1 MQTLQMLGVA
11 ALAAVIGLFSHTTS
25 SVAQADKYPT
35 KPIRIVTGD
44 GAGGPMDILTRAMA
58 EKIRAKTGQQVI
70 IENQPGGRQ
79 VPAVMA
85 VKGAAADGYTVL
97 SVTQNAITLNPL
109 LIKNL
114 KYNPQKDLEPVT
126 MLVHQQHAITFRGP
140 KDTNWKD
147 WTFNDLVKYSKEN
160 PGKIFFGSIG
170 IGSGSHLAFEWMKH
184 KTGANFT
191 HVPYVGTPNLHHA
204 FRAGDIQLF
213 QLTVSK
219 ELTQWYAEGFAKAL
233 GVPNPGGNPR
243 LPGVPTFDEI
253 GLKGYVYLPWT
264 GWFVPAGTPKPVIDK
279 IRGYAAEIF
288 ADKEFSERFVLS
300 QGYLPVVMS
309 PEDFRDYV
317 KNDAVNQKGLLAIA
331 GIKTE

>member
-25 SVAQADKYPT
+25 SVAQADTYPT

-114 KYNPQKDLEPVT
+114 KYNPQKD
-126 MLVHQQHAITFRGP
+126 
-140 KDTNWKD
+140 
-147 WTFNDLVKYSKEN
+147 
-160 PGKIFFGSIG
+160 
-170 IGSGSHLAFEWMKH
+170 
-184 KTGANFT
+184 
-191 HVPYVGTPNLHHA
+191 
-204 FRAGDIQLF
+204 
-213 QLTVSK
+213 
-219 ELTQWYAEGFAKAL
+219 
-233 GVPNPGGNPR
+233 
-243 LPGVPTFDEI
+243 
-253 GLKGYVYLPWT
+253 
-264 GWFVPAGTPKPVIDK
+264 
-279 IRGYAAEIF
+279 
-288 ADKEFSERFVLS
+288 
-300 QGYLPVVMS
+300 
-309 PEDFRDYV
+309 
-317 KNDAVNQKGLLAIA
+317 
-331 GIKTE
+331 